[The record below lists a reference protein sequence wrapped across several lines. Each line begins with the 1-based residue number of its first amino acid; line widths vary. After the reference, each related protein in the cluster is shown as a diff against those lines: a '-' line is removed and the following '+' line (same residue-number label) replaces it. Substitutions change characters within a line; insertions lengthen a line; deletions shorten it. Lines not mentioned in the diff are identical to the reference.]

1 LELQNASSGIIVSM
15 GAGGGTQASFVGAV
29 TANSISASTI
39 TGIGNV
45 TDYSTSVDSR
55 LDGLAAATS
64 SYVTSAI
71 TASSLVTASFSGNTL
86 TFTKGDAST
95 FGVVIPDVSG
105 STINTGSFATT
116 GSNSFFG
123 INSFSGAVSFTG
135 SAPTI
140 LSSSFSGSLITN
152 LTDVYTD
159 VSAVNQIV
167 TLTSASYAA
176 LVTGSL
182 TNTNTL
188 YIVSG
193 STQVNPAFP
202 YTGSASISGSL
213 ILTGSAKGNVVSMSI
228 TSNTASMDFNSG
240 NYFELTASVSPIRI
254 EVSNLSGGVTSTLA
268 LNGVTSS
275 TINFSS
281 NVLQPSGSAYTA
293 SVSGSN
299 DILSFVAFN
308 SNKVNVVS
316 TLKMI

>member
-1 LELQNASSGIIVSM
+1 MVNGSDLVTHHVRAQGSNGLELQNASSGIIVSM
-15 GAGGGTQASFVGAV
+15 GAGGGTQASFTGAV

-45 TDYSTSVDSR
+45 TDYSASVDNR
-55 LDGLAAATS
+55 LDSLEAATS

-71 TASSLVTASFSGNTL
+71 TASSLVTASVSLNTI

-95 FGVVIPDVSG
+95 FNITV
-105 STINTGSFATT
+105 NTGSATTTDLTSLNAFTASQDTKNSTLATYTGSNDTKWNTLGGLTGSYATT
-116 GSNSFFG
+116 GSNSFVG
-123 INSFSGAVSFTG
+123 NQTITG
-135 SAPTI
+135 SLI
-140 LSSSFSGSLITN
+140 LSSSAAVELQVIGN
-152 LTDVYTD
+152 LV
-159 VSAVNQIV
+159 
-167 TLTSASYAA
+167 
-176 LVTGSL
+176 
-182 TNTNTL
+182 
-188 YIVSG
+188 
-193 STQVNPAFP
+193 
-202 YTGSASISGSL
+202 
-213 ILTGSAKGNVVSMSI
+213 LTGSAIGNVVSMSV
-228 TSNTASMDFNSG
+228 TSNTASMNFNLG

-275 TINFSS
+275 TINWSS

-308 SNKVNVVS
+308 SGKVNVVS